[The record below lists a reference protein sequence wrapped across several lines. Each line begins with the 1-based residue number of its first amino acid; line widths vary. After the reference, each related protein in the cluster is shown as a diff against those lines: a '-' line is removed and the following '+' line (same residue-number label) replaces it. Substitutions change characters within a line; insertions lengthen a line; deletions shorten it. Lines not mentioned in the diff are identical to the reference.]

1 MNQRAGF
8 LLPENNRDNFISS
21 LKKFL
26 PNQQTGIDLI
36 ISQNLESS
44 LIFTTTVKF
53 SLLASE
59 LIPEKKFQYVILGDF
74 LTKKSRHFFTAYLM
88 LFLIPKLKDI
98 VDSLNSQFIDTPRTF
113 GLKRNKN
120 HLKISK

>member
-53 SLLASE
+53 SLLAS
-59 LIPEKKFQYVILGDF
+59 
-74 LTKKSRHFFTAYLM
+74 
-88 LFLIPKLKDI
+88 
-98 VDSLNSQFIDTPRTF
+98 
-113 GLKRNKN
+113 
-120 HLKISK
+120 